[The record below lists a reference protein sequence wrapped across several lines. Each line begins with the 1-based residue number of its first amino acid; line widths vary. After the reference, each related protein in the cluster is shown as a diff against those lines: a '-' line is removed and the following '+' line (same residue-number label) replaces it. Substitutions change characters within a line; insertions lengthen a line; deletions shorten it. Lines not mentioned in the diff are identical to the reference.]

1 MAAVIRTA
9 SSPLNIK
16 LRGEAGMG
24 MGVADIRYPA
34 VTAPTPI
41 CAMVC
46 VIQMAPC
53 PHNFRVAARAIITVA
68 RDAAIID

>member
-1 MAAVIRTA
+1 
-9 SSPLNIK
+9 
-16 LRGEAGMG
+16 MG

-46 VIQMAPC
+46 VIQMAQC
-53 PHNFRVAARAIITVA
+53 PHNFRVAARAIIITVA